1 MSGSTP
7 VVWMILGSLASCAL
21 VLALGGPRV
30 WPEVVVGMAA
40 PLASVVVT
48 WPILERTHAA
58 SPERLTG
65 MLIASFAIKMV
76 LFGAYAAAAL
86 AMFSMRPKPF
96 IATFTGY
103 YVALHAAE
111 ALLLK
116 RLLAPHS

>member
-7 VVWMILGSLASCAL
+7 VVLMIVGSLASCTL
-21 VLALGGPRV
+21 VLALGGARV
-30 WPEVVVGMAA
+30 WPEVLVGMAA

-58 SPERLTG
+58 SPERLTSV
-65 MLIASFAIKMV
+65 LIASFAIKMV

-86 AMFSMRPKPF
+86 AVFSMRPKPF
-96 IATFTGY
+96 IASFTGY
-103 YVALHAAE
+103 YVALHVGE

-116 RLLAPHS
+116 RLLARHS